1 MCPVLTKYDIISFN
15 FSIFLH
21 YCQIIFFSAYPKLS
35 HIHESM
41 PRNFKN
47 ILAEAEILINSF
59 GKETEKVSTN

>member
-1 MCPVLTKYDIISFN
+1 M
-15 FSIFLH
+15 H
-21 YCQIIFFSAYPKLS
+21 YCQIIFIFSAYPKLS
-35 HIHESM
+35 HTGIHESM